1 MEKQTKIIL
10 GLGLTGVAAY
20 LFFKPKN
27 LPSKNVIYNA
37 SGESYSDANAKTKA
51 TSQPKVKVVAPKR
64 MDSVEILFRGT
75 VLPVSTELIG
85 RTFGEKPKKW
95 WQKLFS

>member
-10 GLGLTGVAAY
+10 GLGLTGVVAY

-27 LPSKNVIYNA
+27 LRSKNVIYNA

-51 TSQPKVKVVAPKR
+51 KAKPKMIQPKKMDPVDTFFKR
-64 MDSVEILFRGT
+64 TVPAVGGEI
-75 VLPVSTELIG
+75 IG
-85 RTFGEKPKKW
+85 QTFGETPKKW

>member
-37 SGESYSDANAKTKA
+37 SGESYSDANAKTIAKA
-51 TSQPKVKVVAPKR
+51 KPKMSSPKK
-64 MDSVEILFRGT
+64 MDSIEFLFRGT
-75 VLPVSTELIG
+75 VLPISTELIG
-85 RTFGEKPKKW
+85 STFGEKPKKW

>member
-10 GLGLTGVAAY
+10 GLGLTGVVAY

-27 LPSKNVIYNA
+27 IPLKNIIDNA
-37 SGESYSDANAKTKA
+37 SGESYNDANAKTKVK
-51 TSQPKVKVVAPKR
+51 PKVIIKKMDPVDSFFKR
-64 MDSVEILFRGT
+64 T
-75 VLPVSTELIG
+75 VPAVGGELIG
-85 RTFGEKPKKW
+85 QTFGEKPKKW